1 MLNNKIAII
10 GLGYVGLPLA
20 LAFGEKFNTIGFD
33 INKKRVKQLKNKN
46 DTNLL
51 SNKIAFNKA
60 RKLKFSSNTQ
70 HLSNANI
77 FIVTVPTPLKKNKK
91 PDLSFLYSATK
102 IVAKN
107 LKKDDLVVYES
118 TVYPGLTEEECI
130 PLLEKHSKLEFN
142 KDFFVGYSP
151 ERISPGDS
159 KQLKDIN
166 KVVSGS
172 NLKTTNFLFD
182 LYKKIIKAKVYRAK
196 SIKVAEAAKVVENAQ
211 RDINISFM
219 NEISLICSRL
229 GIDTSQV
236 LEAANT
242 KWNFLDFKPG
252 LVGGHCIS
260 VDPYYLTYKA
270 KKLGYLPKVI
280 QSGRNINDKMGYY
293 VARTLL
299 KKLKKNNLD
308 LSKCVV
314 GILGVTFKE
323 NCNDLR
329 GSKVFDIINALQKA
343 KIKLQIYDPIVSS
356 KNFNKYHLNLKIK
369 KIDKKLDALIIAVS
383 HSNFLKLNYTKIKN
397 MLKNKNSIVMDV
409 KSILKDKRIKNK
421 FNYWSL

>member
-1 MLNNKIAII
+1 
-10 GLGYVGLPLA
+10 
-20 LAFGEKFNTIGFD
+20 
-33 INKKRVKQLKNKN
+33 
-46 DTNLL
+46 
-51 SNKIAFNKA
+51 
-60 RKLKFSSNTQ
+60 
-70 HLSNANI
+70 
-77 FIVTVPTPLKKNKK
+77 
-91 PDLSFLYSATK
+91 
-102 IVAKN
+102 
-107 LKKDDLVVYES
+107 
-118 TVYPGLTEEECI
+118 
-130 PLLEKHSKLEFN
+130 
-142 KDFFVGYSP
+142 
-151 ERISPGDS
+151 
-159 KQLKDIN
+159 
-166 KVVSGS
+166 
-172 NLKTTNFLFD
+172 
-182 LYKKIIKAKVYRAK
+182 
-196 SIKVAEAAKVVENAQ
+196 
-211 RDINISFM
+211 
-219 NEISLICSRL
+219 
-229 GIDTSQV
+229 
-236 LEAANT
+236 
-242 KWNFLDFKPG
+242 
-252 LVGGHCIS
+252 
-260 VDPYYLTYKA
+260 
-270 KKLGYLPKVI
+270 
-280 QSGRNINDKMGYY
+280 